1 MVFRVRMASTG
12 SDVGMLGP
20 HLAELFG
27 LRGVALLGGRYATE
41 IPKPHVLS
49 NVFLLPLEPCNHKN
63 CEPLAS
69 APAATPAA
77 SILYHGL

>member
-1 MVFRVRMASTG
+1 MAPIG

-27 LRGVALLGGRYATE
+27 LRGVALLGGEGMPLREGFET
-41 IPKPHVLS
+41 PKPHVLS

-63 CEPLAS
+63 YEPLAS